1 MSVSAS
7 DIEAFVM
14 SLPETTKGEHGH
26 RPGFRV
32 RKSLVVVIENEGDVA
47 LLCVEPD
54 ERNALLIEAPKA
66 FKEIRNKNGKL
77 VESWI
82 TVDLAKA
89 DAALVYEVIEDA
101 WRRFAPKRA
110 IEALDRL
117 RSG

>member
-1 MSVSAS
+1 
-7 DIEAFVM
+7 M

-32 RKSLVVVIENEGDVA
+32 RKSLLVVIENEGDVA

-54 ERNALLIEAPKA
+54 ERNALLTEAPNA
-66 FKEIRNKNGKL
+66 FKEIRNKSGKL
-77 VESWI
+77 GQSWI

-89 DAALVYEVIEDA
+89 DAALVYEVIEET
-101 WRRFAPKRA
+101 WRRLAPKRA